1 METDSMKAIT
11 ILSSYFYLLNFK
23 YNNKDS
29 IIARSKRFTCPYIS
43 FRLSP
48 PFFEY
53 LKSDSHLPKNLPS
66 LLN

>member
-23 YNNKDS
+23 YNKYS
-29 IIARSKRFTCPYIS
+29 IIARSKRFTCPCIS

-66 LLN
+66 LLH